1 MNNSLI
7 KTDGLW
13 YKIKKFFRN
22 MFSGDKYN
30 SRVEIKEDSG
40 DYGNIDKTNNIVKN
54 DSEIKESFKTDI
66 SYKEEIKEQNRKES
80 IATKL
85 LNGDIDSYDL
95 SNEEVNEM
103 TEYFMNDIEKQNKEL
118 QRIKEHIIQ
127 MKKQLEE

>member
-13 YKIKKFFRN
+13 YKIKQFFGN

-54 DSEIKESFKTDI
+54 DSETKESFKTDI
-66 SYKEEIKEQNRKES
+66 SYKEEIKEQNRKEI
-80 IATKL
+80 IAAKL

-118 QRIKEHIIQ
+118 QRIKERIIQ

>member
-13 YKIKKFFRN
+13 YKIKKFFGN

-30 SRVEIKEDSG
+30 SRVEIEEDSG

-54 DSEIKESFKTDI
+54 DRETKESFKTDI